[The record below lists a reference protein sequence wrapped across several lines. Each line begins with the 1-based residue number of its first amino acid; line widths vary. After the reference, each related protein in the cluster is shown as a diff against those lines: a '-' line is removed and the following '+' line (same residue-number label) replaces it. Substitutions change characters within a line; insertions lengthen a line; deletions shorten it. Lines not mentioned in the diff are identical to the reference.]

1 MITRKRKFQ
10 SKKEE
15 SVLDFCVINE
25 KLRPYFK
32 EMIIDEDRD
41 FCLTNIAQ
49 IKKNGR
55 LIESVHN
62 SSFMDFDI
70 QIGCKY
76 QQREEMFNF
85 RNKNCQDAFLE
96 ATENNRQLLDCFEND
111 MSFEKQSRKWKKTFD
126 SVIFKCFK
134 KVRIV
139 GKKNKEENKLQMF
152 EKLKERKQ
160 MKKDLTC
167 KEVTEETK
175 ELIEERIKRIEEE
188 IEKEVSEEHMKE
200 VMKTLRELGGEED
213 SISGDGKQ
221 KMWKLLKKVY
231 PKISPA
237 VPVGKK
243 DKSGNI
249 ITNHES
255 LKHLYLKTYINRL
268 RSRPVKEGFEDMKTL
283 KMKLFDMRLNLSR
296 MNKSQPWTLKNLET
310 ALKCLKKDKARDPN
324 GLINELFKKG
334 VAGKNFKLSLL

>member
-55 LIESVHN
+55 LIESDHN
-62 SSFMDFDI
+62 SSVMDFDI
-70 QIGCKY
+70 QIGRKY

-175 ELIEERIKRIEEE
+175 ELIEERII
-188 IEKEVSEEHMKE
+188 
-200 VMKTLRELGGEED
+200 
-213 SISGDGKQ
+213 
-221 KMWKLLKKVY
+221 
-231 PKISPA
+231 
-237 VPVGKK
+237 
-243 DKSGNI
+243 
-249 ITNHES
+249 
-255 LKHLYLKTYINRL
+255 
-268 RSRPVKEGFEDMKTL
+268 
-283 KMKLFDMRLNLSR
+283 
-296 MNKSQPWTLKNLET
+296 
-310 ALKCLKKDKARDPN
+310 
-324 GLINELFKKG
+324 
-334 VAGKNFKLSLL
+334 